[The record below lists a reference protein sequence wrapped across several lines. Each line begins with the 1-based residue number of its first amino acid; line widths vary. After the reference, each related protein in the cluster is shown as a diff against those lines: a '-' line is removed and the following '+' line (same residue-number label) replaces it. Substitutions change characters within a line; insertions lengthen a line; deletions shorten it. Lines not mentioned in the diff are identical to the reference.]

1 MLVIGN
7 GESRKDIDIN
17 AIPGIKVG
25 CNAIFRDYTNID
37 HIICVDKRMVSE
49 AIKAGANVRSNIYT
63 REDWLHRFPKNQKI
77 RQVPKLWYEGTKRAD
92 EPFQWGS
99 GPYAVLL
106 AAKHDKVVNMLGFDL
121 YGSAGKTNNIY
132 KNTANYNT
140 ADKRAVDQRYWI
152 HQIAKIFEHYK
163 KTEFNFYNDNF
174 EMPEQWKCYVNLN
187 LYKINKITTE

>member
-63 REDWLHRFPKNQKI
+63 RKDWLLRFPKNEKI
-77 RQVPKLWYEGTKRAD
+77 RQVPKLWYKGTQRAD
-92 EPFQWGS
+92 DPFQWGS

-106 AAKHDKVVNMLGFDL
+106 AAKQEKIVKMIGFDL
-121 YGSAGKTNNIY
+121 YGTDGKTNNIY
-132 KNTANYNT
+132 KNSSNYNSS
-140 ADKRAVDQRYWI
+140 DKRAVDPRYWI
-152 HQIAKIFEHYK
+152 HQIGKVFDYYKNTQFKI
-163 KTEFNFYNDNF
+163 YNNDF
-174 EMPEQWKCYVNLN
+174 VMPEQWKCYVNISIH
-187 LYKINKITTE
+187 KINTI